1 MPPAKPGDFITAKCS
16 RCDDVTGHVV
26 MLVLDGQ
33 IAKVE
38 CKACGSVHKYREYR
52 PQATGKQAPSLRRV
66 RAGQSRDA
74 AVDVGAPRA
83 RAASTSGQKSA
94 PAVPRGAAKLH
105 SAWQES
111 MVRLSAQTPRPYS
124 MQEAFEVDSLLE
136 HPSFGRGV
144 VLKAIKP
151 DKIDV
156 LFEDGL
162 KTLRCKL

>member
-16 RCDDVTGHVV
+16 RCNDVTGHVV
-26 MLVLDGQ
+26 MLILDGQ

-52 PQATGKQAPSLRRV
+52 QPKTAGQAPSLRRV
-66 RAGQSRDA
+66 RAGQSREDA
-74 AVDVGAPRA
+74 VELGAPRP
-83 RAASTSGQKSA
+83 RAASAASKT

-105 SAWQES
+105 SAWQEA
-111 MVRLSAQTPRPYS
+111 MVRLAAREPKPYS
-124 MQEAFEVDSLLE
+124 MQESFEVETLLV
-136 HPSFGRGV
+136 HPTFGRGV
-144 VLKAIKP
+144 VLKAIRP